1 MCNKMTNLF
10 FIYTPMQLL
19 VAQQIINMKNL
30 SDNIMLYGY
39 IGDNSHFLEIY
50 DLTII
55 DQLWSDKVLLPDLAQ
70 WASISRRHIFYDLV
84 KTYRNFN
91 YIKRLVNQYGI
102 GCIYLGD
109 INNYSNKFAD
119 IVFAKRNIEI
129 SFFEEGSSHYAFQ
142 DHFLNKKRYL
152 PDYLL
157 CSILD
162 FLYFKPLFKTTYA
175 KFCFIK
181 DIRFDQ
187 LHISKR
193 YSIRPYYHESY
204 DEIITVSP
212 FISEKLH
219 VYIKNE
225 TEGMVCDNAVL
236 FMTSPAYESLEYN
249 DKDTYLKVIGD
260 YFSSINTETIVYVKF
275 HPREVGEVREK
286 VLSIIEKN
294 HQIIILGEK
303 VNIPIEYY
311 LQTMKFTEVVT
322 FFSSTAFYNG
332 FLFPQVRFVS
342 LMQYYI
348 SQCCSS
354 GRNRLRGDIT
364 ESINVERI
372 LEKELNGYY
381 ISYFPKIKQ

>member
-1 MCNKMTNLF
+1 
-10 FIYTPMQLL
+10 MQLL

-84 KTYRNFN
+84 NTYRNFN

-204 DEIITVSP
+204 DEVS
-212 FISEKLH
+212 IS
-219 VYIKNE
+219 VYRQKI
-225 TEGMVCDNAVL
+225 
-236 FMTSPAYESLEYN
+236 YE
-249 DKDTYLKVIGD
+249 YL
-260 YFSSINTETIVYVKF
+260 YT
-275 HPREVGEVREK
+275 R
-286 VLSIIEKN
+286 
-294 HQIIILGEK
+294 
-303 VNIPIEYY
+303 
-311 LQTMKFTEVVT
+311 
-322 FFSSTAFYNG
+322 YNG
-332 FLFPQVRFVS
+332 
-342 LMQYYI
+342 I
-348 SQCCSS
+348 A
-354 GRNRLRGDIT
+354 
-364 ESINVERI
+364 
-372 LEKELNGYY
+372 
-381 ISYFPKIKQ
+381 